1 MGWQKSDCSIV
12 VMKSVKADG
21 AKGAAN
27 QQFPKR
33 STCSTGGYESVA
45 HELKEI
51 RYQSRTY
58 ARLETLM
65 NRVNE
70 TSIKEAHRQQMQHK
84 AVGVDGITK
93 AEYGERLDENVSD
106 LITRMKRFSYKPQPV
121 RRTYIPKANGKMRPL
136 GIPAYEDRLVQSVM
150 AEILNEIYEERF
162 LDCSYGFRPNKNA
175 HQVVRFIN
183 QTIMTKKVNYVLEAD
198 IKGFFDNVNHD
209 WMMKFLEHDIADRNF
224 LRYVKRFLIAGVM
237 EGTERKESDKGTP
250 QGGQI
255 SPVLANVYLHYV
267 LDLWYEKIV
276 HRQCRGEI
284 YYVRYADDFL
294 MLFQYENEAR
304 EVLETLKKRLAKFDL
319 EVAEDKTR
327 ILPIGRFKGTKEDF
341 DFLGFTFFNT
351 HTREGKYRLG
361 VRTSKKKLK
370 AKKQTVKKWLHE
382 NMHKPIADTMKR
394 IQQALQGHFNY
405 YGVNGN
411 LTQIYKFWKYVKY
424 SYYKVLNKRHQK
436 RSMKYKCYLRIWNF
450 FVTEPHLTKDI
461 WNWKPMLV

>member
-1 MGWQKSDCSIV
+1 MGWQKSDCLIV
-12 VMKSVKADG
+12 AMKAAKAVG

-33 STCSTGGYESVA
+33 NTSNTGGYVNVA

-51 RYQSRTY
+51 RYQSRIY

-70 TSIKEAHRQQMQHK
+70 TSIKKAHRQQMQNK

-93 AEYGERLDENVSD
+93 AEYGENLDENVSN
-106 LITRMKRFSYKPQPV
+106 LISRMKRFSYKPQPV
-121 RRTYIPKANGKMRPL
+121 RRAYIPKANGKLRPL

-150 AEILNEIYEERF
+150 AEILNDIYEERF
-162 LDCSYGFRPNKNA
+162 LDCSYGFRPNRSA
-175 HQVVRFIN
+175 HQVIRFIN

-209 WMMKFLEHDIADRNF
+209 WIMKFLEHDIADKNF
-224 LRYVKRFLIAGVM
+224 LRYAKRFLIAGVM
-237 EGTERKESDKGTP
+237 EGTERKDSDKGTP

-267 LDLWYEKIV
+267 LDLWFDKVI
-276 HRQCRGEI
+276 RKQCRGEA

-304 EVLETLKKRLAKFDL
+304 EVLQTLKERLGKFDL

-370 AKKQTVKKWLHE
+370 AKKQAVKKWLHD

-436 RSMKYKCYLRIWNF
+436 RSMKYKSYLRIWNF
-450 FVTEPHLTKDI
+450 YVTEPHLTKDI
-461 WNWKPMLV
+461 WNWKPTLV